1 MLRRSAGIF
10 HAPRRPMSRPAT
22 STRPSVATSSRNKSF
37 RNVDLPEPEGPTRKT
52 NSPLTFSNRIMG
64 RPRLAARPSG
74 LAAPPLEVRLDE
86 RVEVAV
92 DHCLHVAGLE
102 PCALVLY
109 ELVRRE
115 GVRADLVP
123 ECDV

>member
-1 MLRRSAGIF
+1 
-10 HAPRRPMSRPAT
+10 
-22 STRPSVATSSRNKSF
+22 
-37 RNVDLPEPEGPTRKT
+37 
-52 NSPLTFSNRIMG
+52 MG

-115 GVRADLVP
+115 GVRADLMP
-123 ECDV
+123 ECDVALVAGQCLDLLAVLLSLPLREPGGQDLHGLRLVL